1 MDGYVVVGTKLD
13 TKDFDAQIKE
23 VQYELD
29 QIEYE
34 LSKKKELRLDSRTIS
49 EYEAKAEKL
58 NNRLIDLRKRQE
70 DLNRSSLKKV
80 QLSMDK
86 ISESTGN
93 TIKKIGKWALA
104 IFSVRTAYGAI
115 RNAMSTLSQ
124 YNEKMATQ
132 LNSIKLIFATALEP
146 IITRIISLVN
156 TLLNYV
162 NYIAKAW
169 FNVDLFA
176 NASAKSMKDGAGS
189 AEKMRKSM
197 AGFDEMNVVTD
208 NGSSASGGGGGAGFQ
223 APENVPI
230 PSWLEW
236 IGNNGNTV
244 KDIIIGIG
252 SAIAGLKLAE
262 LLQTLGLFGSLPLW
276 QLAGGIGLIIWGVV
290 TAIEGVVNFINDP
303 SWQNFLTILQGISLV
318 VAGIA
323 VLMGGWVVALVA
335 LGVAIV
341 ASIIE
346 NWDKVKEILGVVG
359 TWINKNIVKPVAKFF
374 VNLWDNIVKGVK
386 NAVKGIKN
394 AFSTVISFFSSIIS
408 KIVSLFRTI
417 GTKVGDA
424 ISGAFKAVVN
434 GVLTAIENILN
445 SPIRAVNSLINT
457 INKVPG
463 INISKLS
470 TFSLPRLA
478 VGGVVNMP
486 GRGINYGNANIGER
500 GAEGVIPLTNS
511 QMMAQL
517 GEAIGKYVN
526 INATVP
532 VYVGNRQIAREI
544 KKINADSD
552 FAFNR

>member
-1 MDGYVVVGTKLD
+1 M
-13 TKDFDAQIKE
+13 
-23 VQYELD
+23 
-29 QIEYE
+29 
-34 LSKKKELRLDSRTIS
+34 
-49 EYEAKAEKL
+49 
-58 NNRLIDLRKRQE
+58 
-70 DLNRSSLKKV
+70 
-80 QLSMDK
+80 
-86 ISESTGN
+86 
-93 TIKKIGKWALA
+93 
-104 IFSVRTAYGAI
+104 
-115 RNAMSTLSQ
+115 
-124 YNEKMATQ
+124 
-132 LNSIKLIFATALEP
+132 
-146 IITRIISLVN
+146 
-156 TLLNYV
+156 
-162 NYIAKAW
+162 
-169 FNVDLFA
+169 
-176 NASAKSMKDGAGS
+176 
-189 AEKMRKSM
+189 
-197 AGFDEMNVVTD
+197 
-208 NGSSASGGGGGAGFQ
+208 
-223 APENVPI
+223 
-230 PSWLEW
+230 
-236 IGNNGNTV
+236 
-244 KDIIIGIG
+244 
-252 SAIAGLKLAE
+252 
-262 LLQTLGLFGSLPLW
+262 PLW

-303 SWQNFLTILQGISLV
+303 SWQNFLIILQGIALV

-323 VLMGGWVVALVA
+323 LLMGGWVVALIA

-478 VGGVVNMP
+478 VGGIVNMP
-486 GRGINYGNANIGER
+486 GRGIDYGGANISER
-500 GAEGVIPLTNS
+500 GPEGVIPLTNS